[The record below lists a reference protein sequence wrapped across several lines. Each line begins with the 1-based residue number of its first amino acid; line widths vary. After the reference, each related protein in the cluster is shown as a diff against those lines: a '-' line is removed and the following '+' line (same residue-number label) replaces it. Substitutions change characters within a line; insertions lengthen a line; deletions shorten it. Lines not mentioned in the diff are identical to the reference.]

1 MGKIRTKSQAG
12 NINLK
17 DQEKEM
23 KLTIFKLFVNYDSD
37 KDGLLA
43 LKEVVAMLKVM
54 SENYGKKTKGSLEP

>member
-1 MGKIRTKSQAG
+1 VGKIRTKSQAG